1 MSDIEVYEFEH
12 DFGEGDQMIN
22 FVMLDD
28 FNNLQAQLKEAV
40 QTINEQK
47 EEIEAI
53 EAEVR
58 AAFSYHL
65 HSKFSMSMQHLVKAI
80 DIFKALEVKALNKGD
95 SDGDK

>member
-28 FNNLQAQLKEAV
+28 FNDLQAQLKEAE

-47 EEIEAI
+47 EVIEGLRQLNKAANTELVLLAGRLGGFPEISSCVNRAI
-53 EAEVR
+53 
-58 AAFSYHL
+58 
-65 HSKFSMSMQHLVKAI
+65 
-80 DIFKALEVKALNKGD
+80 KALNKGD